1 MADRLGAEQ
10 TLKNDPTSRDIR
22 VSRFFSG
29 WSCRAG
35 MADCRA
41 KNRVS
46 RPLRKFL
53 RRSLDNVERSVM
65 SQTANS
71 QPPQIKSRIGAIL
84 RATSGNFL
92 EQFDFFLFG
101 FYASYIA
108 KAFFPSENETAALLN
123 TFGVFWLGALMRPVG
138 AIVLGAYIDRIGRR
152 LGLIVTLA
160 IMAAGTVI
168 ITICPTYAS
177 IGVAAPVIVLIGRL
191 LQGFSA
197 GVELG
202 GVSVYLSEIA
212 TPGNKGFYTS
222 FQSSSQQVA
231 IFVAAIIGYAL
242 NELVTG
248 DSFAFLAGIEF
259 AKWRIPFFIGCLI
272 IPFIFFLRRTLEE
285 TPEFL
290 AMKKHPSTS
299 EVFSSAAVTGKII
312 VLGMMMAVLT
322 TTTFY
327 FVTVYTPTFGK
338 SVLKL
343 SSQDA
348 LLVTLLVAVTN
359 FIWNPVGGAVSYRL
373 GRKPVLLAIACLSLV
388 TAYPALHWLVA
399 APTFGKMLAVE
410 MMFSFYFGVYSGTML
425 GALVEVVPAH
435 VRTTC
440 FSLAFALAAGLFGT
454 FTPFASTWLIDHT
467 GDKASPGFWLM
478 CAATLGIVAALVIYR
493 GGKTIATRDVVPA

>member
-1 MADRLGAEQ
+1 
-10 TLKNDPTSRDIR
+10 
-22 VSRFFSG
+22 
-29 WSCRAG
+29 
-35 MADCRA
+35 
-41 KNRVS
+41 
-46 RPLRKFL
+46 
-53 RRSLDNVERSVM
+53 M
-65 SQTANS
+65 SQTASS

-108 KAFFPSENETAALLN
+108 KAFFPNENETAALLN

-152 LGLIVTLA
+152 KGLIVTLA
-160 IMAAGTVI
+160 IMALGTV
-168 ITICPTYAS
+168 TIAVCPTYAA

-212 TPGNKGFYTS
+212 TPGNRGFYTS
-222 FQSSSQQVA
+222 FQSASQQVA

-242 NELVTG
+242 SEAVTG
-248 DSFAFLAGIEF
+248 DAVTFLGGMEI
-259 AKWRIPFFIGCLI
+259 AKWRIPFFIGCMI

-285 TPEFL
+285 TPAFL

-299 EVFSSAAVTGKII
+299 EVFSSAAVNWKII
-312 VLGMMMAVLT
+312 LLGMMLAAMT
-322 TTTFY
+322 TVTFY

-338 SVLKL
+338 TVLKL

-348 LLVTLLVAVTN
+348 LLVTLMVAVTN
-359 FIWNPVGGAVSYRL
+359 FIWNPVGGALSDRI
-373 GRKPVLLAIACLSLV
+373 GRKPVLLAIAGLSFV
-388 TAYPALHWLVA
+388 TAYPALLWLTA

-410 MMFSFYFGVYSGTML
+410 LMFSLYFGVYSGTML
-425 GALVEVVPAH
+425 GALVEIVPAH
-435 VRTTC
+435 IRTTC
-440 FSLAFALAAGLFGT
+440 FSLAFALAAALFGT
-454 FTPFASTWLIDHT
+454 FTPFAATSLIAMT
-467 GDKASPGFWLM
+467 GDRASPGFWLM
-478 CAATLGIVAALVIYR
+478 CAAASGFIAALVIYR
-493 GGKTIATRDVVPA
+493 GGAIEAREQAVAAQQA

>member
-1 MADRLGAEQ
+1 MAQATGSE
-10 TLKNDPTSRDIR
+10 
-22 VSRFFSG
+22 V
-29 WSCRAG
+29 
-35 MADCRA
+35 
-41 KNRVS
+41 
-46 RPLRKFL
+46 
-53 RRSLDNVERSVM
+53 
-65 SQTANS
+65 
-71 QPPQIKSRIGAIL
+71 PQIKSRIGAIL

-101 FYASYIA
+101 FYASAIA
-108 KAFFPSENETAALLN
+108 KAFFPAQNETAALLN
-123 TFGVFWLGALMRPVG
+123 AFGVFWLGALMRPVG

-152 LGLIVTLA
+152 QGLIVTLG
-160 IMAAGTVI
+160 IMAIGTVVI
-168 ITICPTYAS
+168 AFCPGYETIG
-177 IGVAAPVIVLIGRL
+177 IAAPVIVLLGRL

-202 GVSVYLSEIA
+202 GVSVYLAEIA

-231 IFVAAIIGYAL
+231 IFVAAILGYVLSEMMPA
-242 NELVTG
+242 ETVAAWG
-248 DSFAFLAGIEF
+248 
-259 AKWRIPFFIGCLI
+259 WRIPFFIGCLI
-272 IPFIFFLRRTLEE
+272 IPFIFVLRRTLEE
-285 TPEFL
+285 TPAFL
-290 AMKKHPSTS
+290 AMKRHPTAS
-299 EVFSSAAVTGKII
+299 EVFASAVANWRI
-312 VLGMMMAVLT
+312 VILGMMMAVLT

-338 SVLKL
+338 TVLKL
-343 SSQDA
+343 STPDA

-359 FIWNPVGGAVSYRL
+359 FIWNPVGGALSDRI
-373 GRKPVLLAIACLSLV
+373 GRKPVLLAIAGLSLL
-388 TAYPALHWLVA
+388 TAYPALHWLIV

-467 GDKASPGFWLM
+467 GDKASPAYWLM
-478 CAATLGIVAALVIYR
+478 CAAALGIIAALAIYR
-493 GGKTIATRDVVPA
+493 DGKTIATRDAVPA

>member
-1 MADRLGAEQ
+1 
-10 TLKNDPTSRDIR
+10 
-22 VSRFFSG
+22 
-29 WSCRAG
+29 
-35 MADCRA
+35 
-41 KNRVS
+41 
-46 RPLRKFL
+46 
-53 RRSLDNVERSVM
+53 M
-65 SQTANS
+65 SQSGTLET
-71 QPPQIKSRIGAIL
+71 PQIKSRIGAIL

-123 TFGVFWLGALMRPVG
+123 AFGVFWLGALMRPVG

-152 LGLIVTLA
+152 QGLIVTLA
-160 IMAAGTVI
+160 IMALGTV
-168 ITICPTYAS
+168 TIAFCPTYAS
-177 IGVAAPVIVLIGRL
+177 IGIAAPAIVLIGRL

-202 GVSVYLSEIA
+202 GVSVYLAEIS
-212 TPGNKGFYTS
+212 TPGNRGFYTS
-222 FQSSSQQVA
+222 FQSASQQVA

-242 NELVTG
+242 SEMMAPTSVAAWG
-248 DSFAFLAGIEF
+248 
-259 AKWRIPFFIGCLI
+259 WRIPFFIGCLI

-285 TPEFL
+285 TPAFL
-290 AMKKHPSTS
+290 AMKKHPTTS
-299 EVFSSAAVTGKII
+299 EVFSSAAVNWKII

-338 SVLKL
+338 TVLKL
-343 SSQDA
+343 STQDA

-359 FIWNPVGGAVSYRL
+359 FIWNPVGGAVSDRV
-373 GRKPVLLAIACLSLV
+373 GRKPVLLTIACLSFV

-410 MMFSFYFGVYSGTML
+410 MMFSFYFGVYSGTIL

-467 GDKASPGFWLM
+467 GDKAAPGFWLM
-478 CAATLGIVAALVIYR
+478 CAAALGIIAALAIYR
-493 GGKTIATRDVVPA
+493 SGKTIATRDVVPA

>member
-1 MADRLGAEQ
+1 M
-10 TLKNDPTSRDIR
+10 
-22 VSRFFSG
+22 
-29 WSCRAG
+29 
-35 MADCRA
+35 
-41 KNRVS
+41 
-46 RPLRKFL
+46 
-53 RRSLDNVERSVM
+53 M
-65 SQTANS
+65 SQS
-71 QPPQIKSRIGAIL
+71 SGSPPVQLKSRIGAIL
-84 RATSGNFL
+84 RSTSGNFL

-101 FYASYIA
+101 FYAPYIA

-138 AIVLGAYIDRIGRR
+138 AVVLGAYIDKIGRR
-152 LGLIVTLA
+152 KGLIVTLT
-160 IMAAGTVI
+160 IMAIGTV
-168 ITICPTYAS
+168 TIALCPAYAS
-177 IGVAAPVIVLIGRL
+177 IGVAAPLIVLIGRL

-202 GVSVYLSEIA
+202 GVSVYLAEIA
-212 TPGNKGFYTS
+212 TPGNRGFYTS

-231 IFVAAIIGYAL
+231 IFVAATIGYVL
-242 NELVTG
+242 NQIAG
-248 DSFAFLAGIEF
+248 DTISLFGGVEIAR
-259 AKWRIPFFIGCLI
+259 WRIPFFIGCLI

-290 AMKKHPSTS
+290 AMKRHPSIS
-299 EVFSSAAVTGKII
+299 EVFRSALANWKII
-312 VLGMMMAVLT
+312 VLGMMVAVLT

-327 FVTVYTPTFGK
+327 FVTVYTPTFGRN
-338 SVLKL
+338 VLKL

-359 FIWNPVGGAVSYRL
+359 FIWNPIGGAVSDRL
-373 GRKPVLLAIACLSLV
+373 GRKPVLLTIACLSLV
-388 TAYPALHWLVA
+388 TAYPALHWLVS

-425 GALVEVVPAH
+425 GALVEIVPKH

-454 FTPFASTWLIDHT
+454 FTPFAATWLIDHT

-478 CAATLGIVAALVIYR
+478 SAAVLGIFAAMTIYR
-493 GGKTIATRDVVPA
+493 GGRTIATEEAVAA